1 MRCVKKIALP
11 TRRAA
16 IAGAAAFASI
26 AIVRSPLRAAEITW
40 KYGSPAPIDHPLNI
54 DARKMFEE
62 IKAATNGRFEVQV
75 FPNSELGGDTALLTQ
90 LRSGAVQMLH
100 FTGGIMAS
108 VVPLAAIDGV
118 GFIFKS
124 RAQAFATMDGDVGAL
139 VRAQMLERGIYGFPN
154 MWENGYRQITS
165 STHPIRTAADLAG
178 FRIRTPASAIWLDL
192 FKTLGANPTPMN
204 FAEVYTALQ
213 THIIDGQ
220 ENPYAI
226 IETGKVYEV
235 QKYLSVTNHMWTGYW
250 LIANNDAWK
259 ALPADIRSTAE
270 RVVAKWAKISRDDTG
285 RYNDSLAEK
294 LKTQGLT
301 FNDADTST
309 FRAKLGPF
317 YAKQKDVFGAQAW
330 SALERSVGK
339 LT

>member
-1 MRCVKKIALP
+1 MRRP
-11 TRRAA
+11 
-16 IAGAAAFASI
+16 AGAAEF
-26 AIVRSPLRAAEITW
+26 TW
-40 KYGSPAPIDHPLNI
+40 KYGSPAPVEHPLNI
-54 DARKMFEE
+54 DAHKMFDEV
-62 IKAATNGRFEVQV
+62 KQATNGRFEVQI
-75 FPNSELGGDTALLTQ
+75 FPNSQLGGDTSLLTQ

-118 GFIFKS
+118 GFAFKN
-124 RAQAFATMDGDVGAL
+124 RAEAFATMDGALGAL
-139 VRAQMLERGIYGFPN
+139 VRQQMLERDIFGFQHI
-154 MWENGYRQITS
+154 WDNGYRQITS
-165 STHPIRTAADLAG
+165 STRPIQTAADLTG
-178 FRIRTPASAIWLDL
+178 FKIRTPASALWLDL
-192 FKTLGANPTPMN
+192 FRTLGATPTPMN

-235 QKYLSVTNHMWTGYW
+235 QKYLSVTNHMWSGYW

-259 ALPADIRSTAE
+259 ALPADIRATTE
-270 RVVAKWAKISRDDTG
+270 RIVAKWARISREDTG

-301 FNDADTST
+301 FNTADTST

-317 YAKQKDVFGAQAW
+317 YAKQKEVFGAQAW
-330 SALERSVGK
+330 STLEKAVGR
-339 LT
+339 LA